1 MVQLQRKRLT
11 RRSAIA
17 VGSSAW
23 LLSSSAAL
31 RRTQASELSEA
42 NGCTLGF
49 STYGMP
55 SIKSERA
62 IGLLNEIGFDSVEI
76 SVREGAD
83 ADSATLSSSRRR
95 EIRNRLSDS
104 GMKLTSLMEHVGP
117 SDNKKQQE
125 HALQRLRQAA
135 ELAYELSPDSPP
147 LVQSVLGGGDFSIE
161 REHLRD
167 YLGRWSELSQELN
180 IVFALKPHR
189 GGVVSRP
196 SEAIWLF
203 EQLGKPER
211 LRMVY
216 DFSHYIFR
224 GMTMESTIR
233 ESLPYVS
240 HVAVKDAT
248 QTDDGVR
255 FLLPGEGGA
264 IDFAKLIRQLHAGGY
279 RGDINCEVSS
289 MVSRQENY
297 DAIAAARTCYNNLS
311 AAFER
316 SGVGR
321 PTQ

>member
-17 VGSSAW
+17 AGSSAW

-62 IGLLNEIGFDSVEI
+62 IGLLNEIGFDNVEI
-76 SVREGAD
+76 SIRAGAD
-83 ADSATLSSSRRR
+83 ADSAALSSSRRR
-95 EIRNRLSDS
+95 EICNRLSDS

-117 SDNKKQQE
+117 PDNKEQQE

-147 LVQSVLGGGDFSIE
+147 LVQSVLGGGGDFSSE
-161 REHLRD
+161 RKHLRD
-167 YLGRWSELSQELN
+167 YLGRWSELAQELN

-211 LRMVY
+211 LRKVLKRRLH
-216 DFSHYIFR
+216 D
-224 GMTMESTIR
+224 
-233 ESLPYVS
+233 
-240 HVAVKDAT
+240 VA
-248 QTDDGVR
+248 
-255 FLLPGEGGA
+255 
-264 IDFAKLIRQLHAGGY
+264 
-279 RGDINCEVSS
+279 S
-289 MVSRQENY
+289 M
-297 DAIAAARTCYNNLS
+297 RTRC
-311 AAFER
+311 
-316 SGVGR
+316 
-321 PTQ
+321 